1 MAEQVG
7 PPKVARS
14 KNLEFSTTKTQRG
27 QTVDINSVSTN
38 YVIDTHG
45 EIFKISDP
53 SPESATIA
61 LIGGLDT
68 FVNEKETRN
77 PVFYIT
83 QKQKN
88 TVYAILRELSINTDS
103 AQVTC
108 SDSDVFD
115 KLVSSAYFNYCG

>member
-14 KNLEFSTTKTQRG
+14 KNLTFSSTKTLRG
-27 QTVDINSVSTN
+27 QSVDVNSVSSN
-38 YVIDTHG
+38 FVIDTHG
-45 EIFKISDP
+45 EIFQLSEP
-53 SPESATIA
+53 SPDSATIT
-61 LIGGLDT
+61 LVGGLDT
-68 FVNEKETRN
+68 FVNEKQTRD
-77 PVFYIT
+77 PIFYIT

-88 TVYAILRELSINTDS
+88 TVYAILRELAVNTDN

-115 KLVSSAYFNYCG
+115 RLVSSAYYNYCG